1 MIAAMKHSRHID
13 QMQFVYG
20 DDHTELDALLGESLA
35 PRPQDSLLDLATPL
49 LTADSKL
56 LDVGCR
62 DARHLIP
69 LVTRSGCSGVGLDPV
84 ERHINRARA
93 AVTAADLDQRIEI
106 RPGVM
111 EGTGE
116 ADASVDVVWCRDV
129 LEVVP
134 DLGAGLSEIARV
146 LKPGGA
152 AVIYTVF
159 ASPRLEPRE
168 AAAINAPMG
177 NQPQNLDRDSV
188 ERAFEQ
194 AGLRIE
200 RFDEIGT
207 EFREYDEE
215 RTQPVSENL
224 LRLARLRRRREEIV
238 QRFGE
243 DRYRVT
249 EASLHWLAY
258 LLIGKLAPVAYV
270 LRRP

>member
-1 MIAAMKHSRHID
+1 MIPAMEHSRQID

-35 PRPQDSLLDLATPL
+35 PRSQDFLLELAGPL
-49 LTADSKL
+49 LTANSRL

-62 DARHLIP
+62 DARHLVP
-69 LVTRSGCSGVGLDPV
+69 LVTHSGCSGVGIDPV

-93 AVTAADLDQRIEI
+93 AVTAAGLEQRIEI

-111 EGTGE
+111 ERTGE

-134 DLGAGLSEIARV
+134 DLSAGLSEFARV
-146 LKPGGA
+146 LKAGGA

-168 AAAINAPMG
+168 SAAINAPMG
-177 NQPQNLDRDSV
+177 NQRQNLDRDSV
-188 ERAFEQ
+188 EKAFVE

-215 RTQPVSENL
+215 RTKPVSENL
-224 LRLARLRRRREEIV
+224 LRLARLRRRRDEIV
-238 QRFGE
+238 ERFGE

-258 LLIGKLAPVAYV
+258 LLIGKLDPVAYV